1 MGVGYQHTIL
11 PERVFTTPVASSVA
25 VDEWM
30 VEIAVVVVD
39 VLSQHYGLARTVPPY
54 TYRGHK
60 PVKRSVGQS
69 NVLRQSGGRVH
80 FKNQI
85 EVNFS
90 RRKSSEGVEALV
102 K

>member
-1 MGVGYQHTIL
+1 MIARSSLHK
-11 PERVFTTPVASSVA
+11 RTPLQLFVTLVKPQN
-25 VDEWM
+25 
-30 VEIAVVVVD
+30 VVVVD